1 MIASDAGVALLFNG
15 AALLAAGEIGKR
27 RRVRVIGLVVLLTG
41 CAMTVIGL
49 LARSVP
55 TGA

>member
-1 MIASDAGVALLFNG
+1 MIASDAGVALLLNG

-27 RRVRVIGLVVLLTG
+27 RRVRGIGLVVLLTG
-41 CAMTVIGL
+41 CAMTIIGL
-49 LARSVP
+49 LARSIP